1 MTRRAIFTIG
11 YEAQQ
16 ADDVMRRLH
25 DAGVSQ
31 LLDVRLRPQSR
42 KPGLSKT
49 ALNESCNALGI
60 EYLHDRRLGT
70 PAEMLDA
77 VRENGGYE
85 NWDDYRDHL
94 DTQTDA
100 LAETLEIVDMS
111 ATALLCYELN
121 PNECHRSVVAEYLSR
136 STGMPITHL

>member
-1 MTRRAIFTIG
+1 MTKLAIFTIG
-11 YEAQQ
+11 YEKQQ
-16 ADDVMRRLH
+16 ADDVLRRLH

-49 ALNESCNALGI
+49 ALSESCNALGI
-60 EYLHDRRLGT
+60 EYVHDRRLGT
-70 PAEMLDA
+70 PAEMLTA
-77 VRENGGYE
+77 VRDNGGYE
-85 NWDDYRDHL
+85 NWDDYRGHL

-100 LAETLEIVDMS
+100 VTETLEIVDMS

-136 STGMPITHL
+136 STGMPVTHL